1 MEIFTASPFQFN
13 DLSQDQQVGE
23 DCWMDHLNTFTEFQ
37 ADLISFTVSPG
48 KIETNT
54 LEHPELNTFHHFK
67 SRVCCKSAEAA
78 FYVFGENRDMLSQNI
93 SNLVSAA
100 LKTTISLGNSNLIWR
115 AVLTKYSTEE
125 TGIDCYS
132 QVELSF
138 DVMES
143 LPLTTVKLKG
153 NDTILNAGNCTSECI
168 ISFTPTKEMAQF
180 SIRNLFTINKPE
192 VGKTIVIDSM
202 KKTVT
207 ADGVNIWPKASLSSF
222 PTLSPG
228 LNKIEMVPEPL
239 EVTFSYYPMLI

>member
-1 MEIFTASPFQFN
+1 
-13 DLSQDQQVGE
+13 
-23 DCWMDHLNTFTEFQ
+23 MDHLNTFTEFQ

-100 LKTTISLGNSNLIWR
+100 LKTTISLGNSDLIWR

-168 ISFTPTKEMAQF
+168 ISFTPTKE
-180 SIRNLFTINKPE
+180 T
-192 VGKTIVIDSM
+192 T
-202 KKTVT
+202 
-207 ADGVNIWPKASLSSF
+207 SF
-222 PTLSPG
+222 PSGTCSPSINRKSADDRHRQHQKNRHRRWG
-228 LNKIEMVPEPL
+228 EYLAQRLPFPA
-239 EVTFSYYPMLI
+239 SPPSPPG